1 MTQNHEFSCFIF
13 FVLFTWRL
21 GKFNLD
27 ANLGIEENGMSK
39 FVEKVNPVSSEGDKD
54 PRKGLSVK
62 GSDVLGGNISKEQK
76 QTHDACTLRPTH
88 LGR

>member
-1 MTQNHEFSCFIF
+1 
-13 FVLFTWRL
+13 
-21 GKFNLD
+21 
-27 ANLGIEENGMSK
+27 MSK

-88 LGR
+88 LRR